1 MNKPHSKDKKS
12 NASHKVKATPKSF
25 NNSGFRVDSQQS
37 EVVRR
42 RSPAQSCSVL
52 HAHRLNTD
60 LFAHNCWIKAW
71 TYWAI
76 FVLVVH
82 FCCLQNLSHL
92 TNPIMGIF
100 RIQTGVWTKNLKE
113 KPWNKD
119 HTHCHSFVVNKD
131 MFLKTHLFWNKCLG
145 FSVSPWVFTKV
156 KHDPSKLC
164 DHRFINPEALLFRF
178 GIGQNLLKPWTL
190 QGFKVGIK
198 VSSRKHKSTKRCI
211 SLNDQQR
218 VVFEESYFP
227 LTPLLKP
234 PTLPWNKLMSS
245 LVWKRSLV
253 LLSVIL
259 LVCCMWAMILELKC
273 VAWLWLT
280 GGWSMG
286 VFTGPSVV
294 RLCYVDTKRT
304 FLNQ

>member
-119 HTHCHSFVVNKD
+119 HTHCNSFVVNKD
-131 MFLKTHLFWNKCLG
+131 MFLKTPLFWNKCLG
-145 FSVSPWVFTKV
+145 FSVKHMGVYQSQTWSIKTLWSPV
-156 KHDPSKLC
+156 
-164 DHRFINPEALLFRF
+164 
-178 GIGQNLLKPWTL
+178 
-190 QGFKVGIK
+190 
-198 VSSRKHKSTKRCI
+198 HKSWGFAVPFWDWSEFVETLDASRFQGRNQSQFQKTQKYQTLHFFKWPAEGGFWRK
-211 SLNDQQR
+211 L
-218 VVFEESYFP
+218 FP
-227 LTPLLKP
+227 VDSIVKTS
-234 PTLPWNKLMSS
+234 N
-245 LVWKRSLV
+245 
-253 LLSVIL
+253 
-259 LVCCMWAMILELKC
+259 
-273 VAWLWLT
+273 
-280 GGWSMG
+280 
-286 VFTGPSVV
+286 FTM
-294 RLCYVDTKRT
+294 K
-304 FLNQ
+304 